1 MHFKKKVAIVV
12 GTRPECIKLAPVYF
26 ELLKSPDIQPILLAT
41 AQHRQMLDQ
50 SLKVFGL
57 TPDFDL
63 DLMQAGQS
71 LEGLTSRILTAVCA
85 WCDTEKPS
93 AILVQGDT
101 TTVFA
106 TAIAAFYK
114 NIPLGHVEA
123 GLRTGNIRSPFPEEM
138 NRRLT
143 TPLARWN
150 FCPTEGSRGNL
161 LREGIDSSTIHVT
174 GNTVIDA
181 LGWVRGHFDSLGINR
196 ESVVA
201 SAKIPDSF
209 AARFIDVV
217 GARWILV
224 TGHRRESFGAGF
236 ENLCNAIVALTKRY
250 SELGVLFPVHLN
262 PQVRETVYRR
272 LQHVPQIALV
282 EPVDYPQ
289 FLWLMEKCHFIL
301 SDSGG
306 VQEEAPSLGKP
317 VLVTRETTERPEA
330 VQAGACRLVGT
341 SFEKIVDESANLLLD
356 EDEYIRRSRIA
367 NPYGDGKSSA
377 RIRDILESQ
386 LTGVWYSG

>member
-1 MHFKKKVAIVV
+1 MQLKKKVAIII

-26 ELLKSPDIQPILLAT
+26 ELLKSPDLQPILVAT

-57 TPDFDL
+57 RPDVDL

-71 LEGLTSRILTAVCA
+71 LEGLTARIITAVCA
-85 WCDTEKPS
+85 WCEAEKPN

-106 TAIAAFYK
+106 TAISAFYK

-123 GLRTGNIRSPFPEEM
+123 GLRTGDIRLPFPEEM

-150 FCPTEGSRGNL
+150 FCPTEVSRENL
-161 LREGIDSSTIHVT
+161 LREGINSKLIHVT

-181 LGWVRGHFDSLGINR
+181 LGWVRSHFDSLGVNR
-196 ESVVA
+196 ENVVA
-201 SAKIPDSF
+201 SARIPASF
-209 AARFIDVV
+209 ASKFIDIA

-236 ENLCNAIVALTKRY
+236 ENLCNALVELTKRFP
-250 SELGVLFPVHLN
+250 EIGILFPVHLN

-272 LQHVPQIALV
+272 LQHEPQIALV

-289 FLWLMEKCHFIL
+289 FVWLMEKCHFIL

-317 VLVTRETTERPEA
+317 VLVTRDTTERPEA
-330 VQAGACRLVGT
+330 VEAGACRLVGT
-341 SFEKIVDESANLLLD
+341 SFERIVSEATKLLSDE
-356 EDEYIRRSRIA
+356 EDYMSRSCIA

-377 RIRDILESQ
+377 RIRDILETQ
-386 LTGVWYSG
+386 

>member
-1 MHFKKKVAIVV
+1 MHYKKKVAIVV

-50 SLKVFGL
+50 SLRVFGL

-150 FCPTEGSRGNL
+150 FCPTEGSQENL
-161 LREGIDSSTIHVT
+161 LREGIAPGTIHVT

-181 LGWVRGHFDSLGINR
+181 LCWVRSHFVSLGVDR
-196 ESVVA
+196 DSVVA
-201 SAKIPDSF
+201 QARIPEAF
-209 AARFIDVV
+209 ASRYIGASD
-217 GARWILV
+217 ARWILV

-236 ENLCNAIVALTKRY
+236 ENICAAIVELTHRFP
-250 SELGVLFPVHLN
+250 EVGFLFPVHLN
-262 PQVRETVYRR
+262 PQVRDVVYRR
-272 LQHVPQIALV
+272 LQHEPRIALV

-289 FLWLMEKCHFIL
+289 FLWLMEHCYFIL

-317 VLVTRETTERPEA
+317 VLVTRDTTERPEA

-341 SFEKIVDESANLLLD
+341 NLDMILNEASKLLSDER
-356 EDEYIRRSRIA
+356 EYKSRSCIA

-377 RIRDILESQ
+377 RIREILEK
-386 LTGVWYSG
+386 L

>member
-1 MHFKKKVAIVV
+1 MHYKKKVAIVV

-150 FCPTEGSRGNL
+150 FCPTEGSQENL
-161 LREGIDSSTIHVT
+161 LREGIAPGTIHVT

-181 LGWVRGHFDSLGINR
+181 LCWVRSHFVSLGVDR
-196 ESVVA
+196 DSVVA
-201 SAKIPDSF
+201 QARIPEAF
-209 AARFIDVV
+209 ASRYIGASD
-217 GARWILV
+217 ARWILV

-236 ENLCNAIVALTKRY
+236 ENICAAIVELTHRFP
-250 SELGVLFPVHLN
+250 EVGFLFPVHLN
-262 PQVRETVYRR
+262 PQVRDVVYRR
-272 LQHVPQIALV
+272 LQHEPRIALV

-289 FLWLMEKCHFIL
+289 FLWLMEHCYFIL

-317 VLVTRETTERPEA
+317 VLVTRDTTERPEA

-341 SFEKIVDESANLLLD
+341 NLDMILNEASKLLSDER
-356 EDEYIRRSRIA
+356 EYKSRSCIA

-377 RIRDILESQ
+377 RIREILEK
-386 LTGVWYSG
+386 L

>member
-63 DLMQAGQS
+63 DLMQAGQT

-114 NIPLGHVEA
+114 SIPLGHVEA

-150 FCPTEGSRGNL
+150 FCPTEGSQENL
-161 LREGIDSSTIHVT
+161 LREGIAPGTIHVT

-181 LGWVRGHFDSLGINR
+181 LGWVRSHFAALGVDR
-196 ESVVA
+196 DSVVA
-201 SAKIPDSF
+201 QARIPEAF
-209 AARFIDVV
+209 ASRYIGASD
-217 GARWILV
+217 ARWILV

-236 ENLCNAIVALTKRY
+236 ENICAAIVELTHRFP
-250 SELGVLFPVHLN
+250 EVGFLFPVHLN
-262 PQVRETVYRR
+262 PQVRDVVYRR
-272 LQHVPQIALV
+272 LQHEPRIALI

-289 FLWLMEKCHFIL
+289 FLWLMEHCYFIL

-341 SFEKIVDESANLLLD
+341 NLDMILNEASKLLSDER
-356 EDEYIRRSRIA
+356 EYKSRSCIA

-377 RIRDILESQ
+377 RIREILET
-386 LTGVWYSG
+386 L